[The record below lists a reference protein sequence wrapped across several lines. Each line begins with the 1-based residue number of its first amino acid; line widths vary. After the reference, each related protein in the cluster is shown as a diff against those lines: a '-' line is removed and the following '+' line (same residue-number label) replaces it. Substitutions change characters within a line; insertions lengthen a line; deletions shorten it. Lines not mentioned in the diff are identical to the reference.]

1 MVQLLALALSA
12 APAHPELG
20 RVFWLRDFDVALKQ
34 AKATKRPLLVLFDEV
49 PGCETVRG
57 FGREVLSDA
66 EVVSFIEQHFVA
78 VAVFN
83 NVGGADRKVL
93 EAFGEPTW
101 NNPVVRILD
110 AEQKPLAPRF
120 SGPYAREPFLQ
131 LLRTASGSAAPALET
146 LTVSAHCFWECEA
159 RLGRLPAVQSS
170 RVGFLHGAEVVEV
183 NFDPTV
189 LTREAMWREATKLE
203 CAARIFT
210 RSDSE
215 QAAASQLVGA
225 RAFRTD
231 VPLEPSEK
239 DTKFYLKQASRS
251 EAGLN
256 ALELTRMNAALRFG
270 ESADAARASCQTKPA
285 R

>member
-1 MVQLLALALSA
+1 MVPLLALVLSA

-20 RVFWLRDFDVALKQ
+20 RVTWLRDFDEAVKQ
-34 AKATKRPLLVLFDEV
+34 SKATKRPLLVLFDEV

-57 FGREVLSDA
+57 FGRDVLSDA

-83 NVGGADRKVL
+83 NVAGADRRVL
-93 EAFGEPTW
+93 ESFGEPTW

-110 AEQKPLAPRF
+110 AAQKPLAPRF
-120 SGPYAREPFLQ
+120 AGPYAREPFLQ
-131 LLRTASGSAAPALET
+131 LLRATTGAPAAALEA

-159 RLGRLPAVQSS
+159 RLGRLPAVQAS

-183 NFDPTV
+183 MFDPTV
-189 LTREAMWREATKLE
+189 LSREAMLREASTLA
-203 CAARIFT
+203 CADRVFT
-210 RSDSE
+210 RSDLE
-215 QAAASQLVGA
+215 QLAASKVVGA

-231 VPLEPSEK
+231 APLEPSVK
-239 DTKFYLKQASRS
+239 DTSFYLKQAGRS
-251 EAGLN
+251 EAGLTP
-256 ALELTRMNAALRFG
+256 LERTRMNAALRFG
-270 ESADAARASCQTKPA
+270 ENADQARASCQTKPA